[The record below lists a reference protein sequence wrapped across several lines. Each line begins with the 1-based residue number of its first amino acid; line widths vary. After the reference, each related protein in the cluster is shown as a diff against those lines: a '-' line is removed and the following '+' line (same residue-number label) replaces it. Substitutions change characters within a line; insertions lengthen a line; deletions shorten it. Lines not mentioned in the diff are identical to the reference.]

1 MMNIKGLLYTEKKLR
16 FKKGVVIFENQE
28 EGREM
33 YFVDSGR
40 VKIVMNDGDNEIIL
54 SRLDPGDF
62 FGEMA
67 LITGNKRIVSA
78 IAITDC
84 KLHTMDKK
92 TFEDNLLNDKKFM
105 RKVVESQASRLEET
119 GLNFKKH
126 LKRFIRM
133 ASTFNITG

>member
-16 FKKGVVIFENQE
+16 FKKGEVIFEYQE

-40 VKIVMNDGDNEIIL
+40 VKIVMNDGENEIIL

-119 GLNFKKH
+119 GLHFKQH
-126 LKRFIRM
+126 LRRFIRM
-133 ASTFNITG
+133 ARTFNITG